1 MSASERKI
9 RLDVD
14 GPYSDTGFA
23 RRLVAALGK
32 ADVPD
37 SYGEG
42 PLIRECETAL
52 AKALGKERA
61 ILFATGTLANLVAL
75 DRHCGRNARRVLV
88 HPDSHVLNDT
98 GDSLASVMGLTAAV
112 AAPSGAGFAAGEIAA
127 AVASARTGKV
137 AQGLGAVCVETPV
150 RRRRNAAFPAAMLA
164 ETVATA
170 RRAKI
175 GLHLDGARLPIAAAA
190 AGTTMAEFAAG
201 YDTVYLSLWKM
212 LGLPFGAVLAGP
224 AGLLDGVEHD
234 RRRHGGA
241 LPQFWPIAA
250 VTRAELGNLE
260 GDWRRSFEWLGAFE
274 RALAQAG
281 CPATAAVDESPTN
294 CIWLRPGNGPAA
306 FKAKCGDAGIVLGDV
321 EGDRVLV
328 RANPTLLGNDPDALA
343 RTLAQAAR

>member
-1 MSASERKI
+1 MTDSRTTV

-23 RRLVAALGK
+23 RRLVASLDGAGM
-32 ADVPD
+32 PD

-42 PLIRECETAL
+42 PLIRDCEPAL

-61 ILFATGTLANLVAL
+61 VLFATGTLANLVAL
-75 DRHCGRNARRVLV
+75 DRHCGRQARRVLV

-112 AAPSGAGFAAGEIAA
+112 AAPSGAGFAASEVAA
-127 AVASARTGKV
+127 AIARARTGKV
-137 AQGLGAVCVETPV
+137 AQGLGAVCIETPV

-164 ETVATA
+164 ETVVAA
-170 RRAKI
+170 RRAGI

-190 AGTTMAEFAAG
+190 AGTTMAAFAAD

-224 AGLLDGVEHD
+224 ADLLDGVEHD

-250 VTRAELGNLE
+250 VTRAELDRLE
-260 GDWRRSFEWLGAFE
+260 GDWRRSFEWLRAFE
-274 RALAQAG
+274 AALAQIGA
-281 CPATAAVDESPTN
+281 PAVSAVDESPTN
-294 CIWLRPGNGPAA
+294 CIWLRPKADPAV
-306 FKAKCGDAGIVLGDV
+306 FKAKCRDAGLVLGDV
-321 EGDRVLV
+321 EGDRVVV
-328 RANPTLLGNDPDALA
+328 RANPTLLGIEPQALA
-343 RTLAQAAR
+343 RKMAAVDR